1 MKKNDFTTINNYK
14 RITLPSLI
22 VILIVGAILFFIL
35 YQFNYNIV
43 VTDVAAYLTGSIAI
57 VTLVNFSKSIDKVNE
72 FHEKTLKVNK
82 DQYSFNVVAEIHK
95 DYIKDSF
102 RAFRNMDAK
111 LSLSNLPVKDLLN
124 HFKNNPNDEGNMLQ
138 VLNYF
143 EHVSLLIIRQQVDEK
158 IIKDSFKTLF
168 IRVHMLSKNYIEY
181 KQIDSYTLWCNYCL
195 LAKKWEGK

>member
-35 YQFNYNIV
+35 YQFNYNID

-143 EHVSLLIIRQQVDEK
+143 S
-158 IIKDSFKTLF
+158 T
-168 IRVHMLSKNYIEY
+168 
-181 KQIDSYTLWCNYCL
+181 
-195 LAKKWEGK
+195 